1 MDGKLQMSDTL
12 KRDYDSLREEISS
25 RHSTLSKRLGQ
36 IAKFALDH
44 PTDMALETIASIS
57 KRADVQPSSLIR
69 FSKAFGFSGFSEMQK
84 AFKTRVV
91 EHSASYKERVRS
103 IDITDNNGD
112 NGVEHNLLKQFCNA
126 GIVSLEELC
135 VSIAPE
141 DVEGA
146 VSLLEAAEH
155 IYIMAQGRSFPIAT
169 YLVYAL
175 NHADCRAHLLD
186 GFGGMLDEQSRLMT
200 GKDVLITITFP
211 PYSPDTAKVVSVASK
226 SGTPI
231 IVITDSE
238 LSPVSS
244 AARVY
249 FEVHDAEVHGFR
261 SLNSSMCIA
270 QTLATSIAF
279 RNL

>member
-1 MDGKLQMSDTL
+1 MSDSP
-12 KRDYDSLREEISS
+12 KRDYESLREEISQ
-25 RHSTLSKRLGQ
+25 RHETLSKRLRQ

-44 PTDMALETIASIS
+44 PTDMALETIASIA
-57 KRADVQPSSLIR
+57 KRADVQPSSIIR
-69 FSKAFGFSGFSEMQK
+69 FSKSFGFSGFSEMQK

-103 IDITDNNGD
+103 IDVADYDPD
-112 NGVEHNLLKQFCNA
+112 NGVGHNLLKQFCNA

-135 VSIAPE
+135 ASVMSQDIKA
-141 DVEGA
+141 A
-146 VSLLEAAEH
+146 VSLLQEAEH
-155 IYIMAQGRSFPIAT
+155 IYIMAQGRSFPIAS

-175 NHADCRAHLLD
+175 NHSDCRAHLLD
-186 GFGGMLDEQSRLMT
+186 GLGGMLNEQARVMT
-200 GKDVLITITFP
+200 EKDVLITITFP

-226 SGTPI
+226 NSTPI
-231 IVITDSE
+231 IVITDSA

-270 QTLATSIAF
+270 QTLATSVAF
-279 RNL
+279 HS

>member
-1 MDGKLQMSDTL
+1 MSDVL
-12 KRDYDSLREEISS
+12 KRDYDCLRLEITQ
-25 RHSTLSKRLGQ
+25 RHKTLSKRLGQ

-44 PTDMALETIASIS
+44 PTDMALETIASIA
-57 KRADVQPSSLIR
+57 KRADVQPSSIIR

-91 EHSASYKERVRS
+91 EHSASYKERVS
-103 IDITDNNGD
+103 AIDVTDYDPEQG
-112 NGVEHNLLKQFCNA
+112 GGHNLLKQFCNA

-135 VSIAPE
+135 ASVLSQDIE
-141 DVEGA
+141 SA
-146 VSLLEAAEH
+146 VKLINEAEH

-175 NHADCRAHLLD
+175 NHSDCRAHLLD
-186 GFGGMLDEQSRLMT
+186 GMGGMLLEQARVMT
-200 GKDVLITITFP
+200 SKDVLISITFP
-211 PYSPDTAKVVSVASK
+211 PYSPETAKVVAVASK
-226 SGTPI
+226 TSTPI
-231 IVITDSE
+231 IVITDSTY
-238 LSPVSS
+238 SPVSS

-270 QTLATSIAF
+270 QTLATSVAF
-279 RNL
+279 RE